1 MKKFVV
7 QEAGSLK
14 NFTDNT
20 YAQASFCFRTLLK
33 NREIRVNGKK
43 VNADVKL
50 HAGDEVQYFLTVAQE
65 SKCAFTRIYED
76 ENIIVVDK
84 ESGVNAEAVFA
95 ALIEE
100 GEVYF
105 IHRIDR
111 NTQGLLVFAKNPRA
125 DERLKEAFRER
136 RVEKIYS
143 ALVVGKP
150 PKTHAVEEA
159 YLVKDES
166 LSRVFVSREPRGDK
180 IITEYELISSDGETS
195 LLKVILH
202 TGKTHQIRAH
212 LAFLGFP
219 VAGDT
224 KYGNDTFNRAHKLTR
239 QRLLAKELAFDCE
252 SELAYLKGK
261 RFVSEKNL

>member
-1 MKKFVV
+1 MKKFEV

-33 NREIRVNGKK
+33 NKEIRVNGKK
-43 VNADVKL
+43 VNTDVALK
-50 HAGDEVQYFLTVAQE
+50 AGDEVQYFLSPAQE
-65 SKCAFTRIYED
+65 NKCAFTRVFED
-76 ENIIVVDK
+76 ENIMIVDK

-95 ALIEE
+95 ALSRESE
-100 GEVYF
+100 TYF
-105 IHRIDR
+105 VHRIDR
-111 NTQGLLVFAKNPRA
+111 NTQGLLTFAKTPQA
-125 DERLKEAFRER
+125 EERLREALRER
-136 RVEKIYS
+136 RVEKIYY
-143 ALVVGKP
+143 ALVVGRP
-150 PKTHAVEEA
+150 AHTHAVEEA
-159 YLVKDES
+159 YLVKDET
-166 LSRVFVSREPRGDK
+166 LSRVFVSKEPRGDK
-180 IITEYELISSDGETS
+180 IITEYQLISSDGETS

-224 KYGNDTFNRAHKLTR
+224 KYGNEKFNRAHNLTR
-239 QRLLAKELAFDCE
+239 QRLIAKELAFDCDG
-252 SELAYLKGK
+252 ELAYLKGK